1 MFFLNGYYYHI
12 LPTCLVVYTSD
23 MWGLSLRNM
32 IPIAEA
38 KQRFPE
44 VFDAV
49 GHREKREEQE
59 ERGEV
64 VQKLFSDLK
73 I

>member
-1 MFFLNGYYYHI
+1 MNGYYYHI
-12 LPTCLVVYTSD
+12 LPTCLVIYTTD
-23 MWGLSLRNM
+23 MCLRNM

-44 VFDAV
+44 VFD
-49 GHREKREEQE
+49 
-59 ERGEV
+59 V
-64 VQKLFSDLK
+64 VSDQNRLQKLFSDLK